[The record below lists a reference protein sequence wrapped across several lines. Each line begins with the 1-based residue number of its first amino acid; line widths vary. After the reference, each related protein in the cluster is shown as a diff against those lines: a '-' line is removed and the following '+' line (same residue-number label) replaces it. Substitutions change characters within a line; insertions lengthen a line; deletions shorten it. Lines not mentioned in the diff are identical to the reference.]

1 VGLRELKKEQTRQL
15 IMSTASRLFSERGF
29 DRVSVAEVART
40 AQVSE
45 ATVFNYFPTKED
57 LFYSGLEAFGQR
69 LINAVTSRAE
79 GVSALAA
86 VRDFLSDTS
95 GLLDSIEAGDAEA
108 LERAR
113 TARRVVISSPALLA
127 REQLAIAR
135 NASALAD
142 ALGGNASS
150 QVAAHA
156 FIGVHRVVLDFVRLR
171 VSEGDPGQVATDVR
185 TLVKRGFAMLEKGLG
200 DYA

>member
-15 IMSTASRLFSERGF
+15 ITSTAWRLFAERGF
-29 DRVSVAEVART
+29 DRVSVAEVARA

-57 LFYSGLEAFGQR
+57 LFYSGLEAFGER
-69 LINAVTSRAE
+69 LINAVTARAA
-79 GVSALAA
+79 GVSPLAA

-95 GLLDSIEAGDAEA
+95 GMLDEIEAGDVEA

-113 TARRVVISSPALLA
+113 TAGRVIMSSPALLA

-135 NASALAD
+135 NTEALAA
-142 ALGGNASS
+142 ALGGDITA

-156 FIGVHRVVLDFVRLR
+156 FIGVHRTLLDFVRQR
-171 VSEGDPGQVATDVR
+171 VFQENPGPIATDTR
-185 TLVKRGFAMLEKGLG
+185 ALVTQAFALLEEGLR

>member
-1 VGLRELKKEQTRQL
+1 MGLRELKKEQTRQL

-69 LINAVTSRAE
+69 LNDAVTSRAD

-86 VRDFLSDTS
+86 IRDFLSDTS
-95 GLLDSIEAGDAEA
+95 GMLDSIEAGDAEA

-127 REQLAIAR
+127 REQVAIAR
-135 NASALAD
+135 NTAALAA
-142 ALGGNASS
+142 ALGGNASG

-156 FIGVHRVVLDFVRLR
+156 FIGVHRMVLDFVRLR
-171 VSEGDPGQVATDVR
+171 VSEEDPGQIATDVR
-185 TLVKRGFAMLEKGLG
+185 TLVKRGFALLEKGLG

>member
-1 VGLRELKKEQTRQL
+1 MGLRELKKEQTRQL

-69 LINAVTSRAE
+69 LINAVTSRAA

-171 VSEGDPGQVATDVR
+171 VSEGDPGQIATDVR
-185 TLVKRGFAMLEKGLG
+185 TLVKRGFTMLEKGLG

>member
-15 IMSTASRLFSERGF
+15 ITSTAWRLFAERGF
-29 DRVSVAEVART
+29 DRVSVAEVARA

-57 LFYSGLEAFGQR
+57 LFYSGLEAFGER
-69 LINAVTSRAE
+69 LINAVTARAAE
-79 GVSALAA
+79 VSPSAA

-95 GLLDSIEAGDAEA
+95 GMLDEIEAGDVEA

-113 TARRVVISSPALLA
+113 TAGRVIMSSPALLA

-135 NASALAD
+135 NTEALAA
-142 ALGGNASS
+142 ALGGDITA

-156 FIGVHRVVLDFVRLR
+156 FIGVHRTLLDFVRQR
-171 VSEGDPGQVATDVR
+171 VFQENPGPIATDTR
-185 TLVKRGFAMLEKGLG
+185 ALVTQAFALLEEGLR

>member
-1 VGLRELKKEQTRQL
+1 MGLRELKKEQTRQL
-15 IMSTASRLFSERGF
+15 IMSTAWRLFSERGF

-57 LFYSGLEAFGQR
+57 LFYSGLEAFGER
-69 LINAVTSRAE
+69 LINAVVSRDG
-79 GVSALAA
+79 GVPALAA

-95 GLLDSIEAGDAEA
+95 GMLDEIEAGSAEA
-108 LERAR
+108 LEQAR
-113 TARRVVISSPALLA
+113 TARRVVLSSPALLA

-135 NASALAD
+135 NTQALAN
-142 ALGGNASS
+142 ALGGDVTA

-156 FIGVHRVVLDFVRLR
+156 FIGVHRTLLDFVRQR
-171 VSEGDPGQVATDVR
+171 VSDEDPGAIATDARELVR
-185 TLVKRGFAMLEKGLG
+185 EAFALLEKGLR
-200 DYA
+200 DYT